1 MKKHYKIMLVM
12 AAIFISVMAFT
23 ICASAAGDV
32 AAAVTNTW
40 KSAST
45 QIKTVVNSVVFPVV
59 DVILGVF
66 FFIKLAMS
74 YFSYQKHCSFEWQAP
89 AILFVC
95 LVLAL
100 TAPTYVWGIVGI

>member
-1 MKKHYKIMLVM
+1 MKRYYKFMLVM
-12 AAIFISVMAFT
+12 VAIFISVTAFSLAT
-23 ICASAAGDV
+23 SAGGDV
-32 AAAVTNTW
+32 AGAVTNTW

-45 QIKTVVNSVVFPVV
+45 QIKTVLNNVVFPVI

-66 FFIKLAMS
+66 FFVKLAMS
-74 YFSYQKHCSFEWQAP
+74 YFSYQKHGSFEWQAP

>member
-1 MKKHYKIMLVM
+1 M
-12 AAIFISVMAFT
+12 AVIFVSVMAFT
-23 ICASAAGDV
+23 ICASAGGDV
-32 AAAVTNTW
+32 AGAVTNTW

-45 QIKTVVNSVVFPVV
+45 QIKTVVNNVVFPLI

-66 FFIKLAMS
+66 FFVKLAMS
-74 YFSYQKHCSFEWQAP
+74 YFSYQKHGSFEWQAP